1 MKKIYFRAD
10 AGAAIGYG
18 HFIRTLALADMLK
31 ADFSCTFFTCHPTA
45 YQIGEMEK
53 VCPYVALQEETHF
66 DDFLSRLHGDEI
78 VVLDNYF
85 FTTDYQR
92 AIKDKGCRLV
102 CVDDMHD
109 KHYVADV
116 VINHGVTDEK
126 LFSAE
131 PYTQLCLG
139 YDWVLLRSPF
149 LHLLQT
155 RQRKNRK
162 IEKAVICF
170 GGSDKNNLTERF
182 VSVLQREAAVKQIIA
197 IVGDKH
203 QAVNS
208 SHFHS
213 KVSYLHNL
221 SASEMADVFNR
232 ADIAFLSA
240 STVCLEALSR
250 QIPVAAG
257 YYVDNQREMYAE
269 YVIHNLIYPLGNL
282 LELDFEKLEFSSIK
296 ERIKVL
302 DTMLNPSLVPL
313 RYRNLFQNLF
323 VPIKIE
329 QNGLKLIDYRLLDEE
344 QHLSIWKA
352 RNEESIRLQMAHTE
366 PILWESHL
374 NFVNNLSSQ
383 YRKVYMAAYRDGELV
398 GSVNI
403 EYESVVQVERG
414 IFILPEFWGK
424 GDSVLIEKAL
434 FEYLQEQHVSS
445 VSAKVLKT
453 NSRSLHF
460 HLKLGYRQISNDD
473 KYDYLI
479 KDLNA

>member
-18 HFIRTLALADMLK
+18 HFVRTLALADMLK
-31 ADFSCTFFTCHPTA
+31 ADFACTFFTCHPTA

-66 DDFLSRLHGDEI
+66 DDFLSRLRGDEI

-92 AIKDKGCRLV
+92 AIKEKGCRLV

-116 VINHGVTDEK
+116 VINHGQTDEN
-126 LFSAE
+126 LFSTEA
-131 PYTQLCLG
+131 YTHLCLG
-139 YDWVLLRSPF
+139 YDWSLLRSPF
-149 LHLLQT
+149 LQIPYT
-155 RQRKNRK
+155 RLKDEN
-162 IEKAVICF
+162 IEKAIVCF
-170 GGSDKNNLTERF
+170 GGSDKHNLTEKF
-182 VSVLQREAAVKQIIA
+182 VSFLQKESAVAQIIA
-197 IVGDKH
+197 IVGDKY
-203 QAVNS
+203 QSDDS
-208 SHFHS
+208 SYSYS
-213 KVSYLHNL
+213 KTTYLHNL
-221 SASEMADVFNR
+221 SASEMADVFSQS
-232 ADIAFLSA
+232 DIAFLSA

-250 QIPVAAG
+250 QLPVAAG

-269 YVIHNLIYPLGNL
+269 YVAHNLIYPLGNL
-282 LELDFEKLEFSSIK
+282 LELDVEKLEFSLIK
-296 ERIKVL
+296 KRIQAL
-302 DTMLNPSLVPL
+302 DTMMNPSLVPL
-313 RYRNLFQNLF
+313 RYKNLFQNLF

-329 QNGLKLIDYRLLDEE
+329 KNGLKLIDYRLLDRE

-352 RNEESIRLQMAHTE
+352 RNEESIRLQMAHAE

-383 YRKVYMAAYRDGELV
+383 YRKVYMAVYRDGKLV

-424 GDSVLIEKAL
+424 GEAVQIEEAL
-434 FEYLQEQHVSS
+434 SEYLRERHVASIL
-445 VSAKVLKT
+445 AKVLKT
-453 NSRSLHF
+453 NGRSLHF
-460 HLKLGYRQISNDD
+460 HLKLGYKQISKDD

-479 KDLNA
+479 KDLNK